1 MAWLLPHQVDPQDI
15 ESNTRPFQFPE
26 RSRPYRI
33 ILGERMLTPDQANL
47 VCHVFNNQPGPRLVD
62 MKFVLRNEGL
72 VQFVCDTQ
80 TWDRLFGDSE
90 DNVDGSAREFFANG
104 IRCMCMMARYR

>member
-15 ESNTRPFQFPE
+15 ESGLPQQFPE
-26 RSRPYRI
+26 RTRPYRI
-33 ILGERMLTPDQANL
+33 ILGERMLTPEQANL
-47 VCHVFNNQPGPRLVD
+47 VCHVFNTQPGPRLVD

-72 VQFVCDTQ
+72 IQFVCDIA
-80 TWDRLFGDSE
+80 TWDRMFGKNE
-90 DNVDGSAREFFANG
+90 DDEFGTAREFFANG